1 MPVMT
6 KQRTSFALDG
16 ETISA
21 IRRLSRIWGVSQAEV
36 VRRAV
41 KRAAEQTE
49 SEELSVRERLESYRA
64 ESPLTQRDTDQ
75 FLRDIDEDRERWRG
89 RS

>member
-1 MPVMT
+1 MN
-6 KQRTSFALDG
+6 KLGRSFALDG
-16 ETISA
+16 ATISA

-41 KRAAEQTE
+41 RLAAEQTE
-49 SEELSVRERLESYRA
+49 SEQLSLRERLDSYRA
-64 ESPLTQRDTDQ
+64 ESPLTKRNTDQ
-75 FLRDIDEDRERWRG
+75 FLREIDEDRERRRG